1 MRFGGSNGA
10 EKAENL
16 QVSDD
21 LYSLAGF
28 LMALVAAIIIIVFVA
43 LETFTGLEIHI
54 WACSSILPFQVC

>member
-1 MRFGGSNGA
+1 MEQKKPRIYQYLMN
-10 EKAENL
+10 
-16 QVSDD
+16 

-28 LMALVAAIIIIVFVA
+28 LMALVATIIIIVFVA